1 MKFSTSPRAVLNA
14 LKLANIGSRPTRVG
28 DDSVI
33 IDAQDSV
40 VFVRRAFEHECHTL
54 GASIPVSDGL
64 IEDTGSVSLR
74 SNVLLR
80 ILKQFEGD
88 EVTFETN
95 PGGGELS
102 EYEVAEGG
110 YCSIRVGD
118 IDINLVETERP
129 ELLEIERTGVTPVAI
144 FDAAHLAGVLRRLLP
159 SIAEDYAR
167 PALTFVNM
175 VIRDDQATFVAA
187 DGFRLAVDK
196 LPTQS
201 PVLDASVLLPR
212 DALVSFLRLLKR
224 PRDDA
229 KIHIASRTQ
238 AVLAPTPVVSI
249 SSSVNQIPG
258 GLKWPDWEKLIPD
271 ADDAKGEFVFGIAHL
286 NQLVNIARIVS
297 QYGTG
302 AIKFNLN
309 DDRELIATVDAA
321 DIFGGLTAKLT
332 ANVVKGKDSK
342 IGFNARFLKEFTTA
356 ARAASRLDRIP
367 VEDIRLRM
375 TETTESGLFT
385 LEGLP
390 EFKQVI
396 MPMYVQWSRL
406 GEADV

>member
-14 LKLANIGSRPTRVG
+14 LKLAHIGSRPTRLG

-40 VFVRRAFEHECHTL
+40 VYVRRAFEHRCHTL
-54 GASIPVSDGL
+54 GVAIPVADGL

-74 SNVLLR
+74 SNLLLR
-80 ILKQFEGD
+80 ILEQFEGD

-95 PGGGELS
+95 SSTGFLEGDG
-102 EYEVAEGG
+102 VAESR

-129 ELLEIERTGVTPVAI
+129 ELLEIEWTDETQVAI

-159 SIAEDYAR
+159 SIDIDYAR
-167 PALTFVNM
+167 PMLACLNM
-175 VIRDDQATFVAA
+175 VIKDDQATFVAA
-187 DGFRLAVDK
+187 DGFRLAVDR

-201 PVLDASVLLPR
+201 PVTDASVLLPR
-212 DALVSFLRLLKR
+212 DAVVSFLRLLKR

-229 KIHIASRTQ
+229 KIHIASRWE
-238 AVLAPTPVVSI
+238 AVLEPAPSVSI
-249 SSSVNQIPG
+249 SSSVNETHMR
-258 GLKWPDWEKLIPD
+258 WPDWEKLIPD
-271 ADDAKGEFVFGIAHL
+271 VGDTNGEFVFGIAQFG
-286 NQLVNIARIVS
+286 QLVNMARIVS
-297 QYGTG
+297 KYGQG
-302 AIKFNLN
+302 AVKFNLN

-321 DIFGGLTAKLT
+321 DIFGGLTAKLS

-342 IGFNARFLKEFTTA
+342 IGFNARFLKDFTTA
-356 ARAASRLDRIP
+356 ARSGSRLDRIP

-375 TETTESGLFT
+375 TETTQSGLFT

-390 EFKQVI
+390 HFKQVI

-406 GEADV
+406 GDADV